1 MSGRVVHFEVPADDL
16 ERAQGFYREAFGW
29 QLSPIPQMSYTLVS
43 TAPVDDQG
51 QPTEPGAINGGML
64 QRGGPITSPVI
75 TVEVENIDRALARI
89 EELGGKTVVG
99 RQAVGDMGFSAYFSD
114 SEGNVVGL
122 WENVAS

>member
-75 TVEVENIDRALARI
+75 TVEVDNIDRALARI